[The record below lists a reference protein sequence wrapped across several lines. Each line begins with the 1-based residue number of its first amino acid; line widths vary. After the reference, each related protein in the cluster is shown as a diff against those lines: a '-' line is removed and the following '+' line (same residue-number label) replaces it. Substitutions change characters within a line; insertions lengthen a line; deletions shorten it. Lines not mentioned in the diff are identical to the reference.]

1 MRILAIDQGTSAT
14 KALVVDEDG
23 RVEALAEVP
32 VSVRHGAD
40 GAVEVDPEG
49 LWTSVLAAGTSA
61 VVAAGGGTIDAVGL
75 ANQGETV
82 LAWDRA
88 SGAPRSAGIVWQDR
102 RAAAVCERLQRAGAA
117 ERLTAI
123 TGLELD
129 PYFVAPK
136 VVWLQEQLEGIGTH
150 GDGDLAVTT
159 TDTWLLHR
167 LCGEGFVTDAATAS
181 RSLLLDLDRVEWSAE
196 AAELFGLAVSELPTI
211 VDNASILGHTE
222 RFGGSVPVA
231 GACVD
236 QQAALFAES
245 CWSAGEAKCTYGTGA
260 FLLAT
265 TGADPARSSHG
276 LVGCVAWRLAGRPTW
291 CLDGQVFT
299 VGAAIS
305 WLESIGVI
313 EGPVD
318 LDRLGGSVPDAAG
331 VTFVPGLAGL
341 GAPFWAAQARGAL
354 TGLSLG
360 TERAHLVRAAI
371 DGIASQV
378 AWLARAAGADL
389 GRPLERLRVDG
400 GLTRSRTLLQVQAD
414 LLQAPVEVYPSP
426 HATAL
431 GVAAF
436 ARLGLSGP
444 SVDLS
449 GAELT
454 AALPDWQASAVVEPR
469 IGADE
474 AEERLQSWRAAA
486 EATLPL

>member
-1 MRILAIDQGTSAT
+1 M
-14 KALVVDEDG
+14 
-23 RVEALAEVP
+23 
-32 VSVRHGAD
+32 
-40 GAVEVDPEG
+40 
-49 LWTSVLAAGTSA
+49 
-61 VVAAGGGTIDAVGL
+61 
-75 ANQGETV
+75 
-82 LAWDRA
+82 
-88 SGAPRSAGIVWQDR
+88 
-102 RAAAVCERLQRAGAA
+102 
-117 ERLTAI
+117 
-123 TGLELD
+123 
-129 PYFVAPK
+129 APK
-136 VVWLQEQLEGIGTH
+136 VVWLREQLDGAGR
-150 GDGDLAVTT
+150 DGDLAITT

-181 RSLLLDLDRVEWSAE
+181 RSLLLDLDRVEWSVE
-196 AAELFGLAVSELPTI
+196 AAKLFGLAVGELPTI
-211 VDNASILGHTE
+211 VDNTSILGETDC
-222 RFGGSVPVA
+222 FGGSVPVA

-265 TGADPARSSHG
+265 TGDDPVRSSHG

-299 VGAAIS
+299 VGAAVS
-305 WLESIGVI
+305 WLERVGVI
-313 EGPVD
+313 DGPAD

-331 VTFVPGLAGL
+331 VAFVPGLAGL
-341 GAPFWAAQARGAL
+341 GAPFWAPQARGAL

-371 DGIASQV
+371 EGIAAQV
-378 AWLARAAGADL
+378 SWLARAAGEDL

-414 LLQAPVEVYPSP
+414 LLQATVEVYPSP

-436 ARLGLSGP
+436 ARLGLSGR
-444 SVDLS
+444 SSLS
-449 GAELT
+449 GSHEVTSAV
-454 AALPDWQASAVVEPR
+454 PDWQAAAVVEPR

-474 AEERLQSWRAAA
+474 AEQRLQSWRLAA
-486 EATLPL
+486 EATLRL

>member
-1 MRILAIDQGTSAT
+1 VRVLAIDQGTSAT
-14 KALVVDEDG
+14 KALVVNEDG
-23 RVEALAEVP
+23 RIEALAEAAVA
-32 VSVRHGAD
+32 VRHGAD
-40 GAVEVDPEG
+40 GAVEVDPEE
-49 LWTSVLAAGTSA
+49 LWTSV
-61 VVAAGGGTIDAVGL
+61 VAAGAAALADADGGTIDAVGL

-82 LAWDRA
+82 LAWDRS
-88 SGAPRSAGIVWQDR
+88 SGEPHSAGIVWQDR
-102 RAAAVCERLQRAGAA
+102 RAGAVCERLQQAGVA

-136 VVWLQEQLEGIGTH
+136 VVWLRGQLDGAGR
-150 GDGDLAVTT
+150 DGDVAITT

-181 RSLLLDLDRVEWSAE
+181 RSLLLDLDRVEWSTE
-196 AAELFGLAVSELPTI
+196 AADIFGLDVTGLPTI
-211 VDNASILGHTE
+211 VDNASTLGGTDC
-222 RFGGSVPVA
+222 FGRSVPVT

-245 CWSAGEAKCTYGTGA
+245 CWSVGEAKCTYGTGA

-265 TGADPARSSHG
+265 TGADPVRSANG
-276 LVGCVAWRLAGRPTW
+276 LVGCVAWRLGGRPTW

-299 VGAAIS
+299 VGAAVS
-305 WLESIGVI
+305 WLESVGVI
-313 EGPVD
+313 DGAGD

-331 VTFVPGLAGL
+331 VTFVPGLSGL
-341 GAPFWAAQARGAL
+341 GAPFWAASARGAL
-354 TGLSLG
+354 TGLSLA

-371 DGIASQV
+371 EGIAAQV
-378 AWLARAAGADL
+378 AWLARAAGDDL

-431 GVAAF
+431 GVAAL
-436 ARLGLSGP
+436 ARLGLSG
-444 SVDLS
+444 SH
-449 GAELT
+449 ELT
-454 AALPDWQASAVVEPR
+454 TAVSDWQPATVVEPR
-469 IGADE
+469 ISADE

-486 EATLPL
+486 EATLRP